1 MNIKVYDEDNE
12 EKFDLDSEGS
22 IIITDDGIAI
32 AGILDE
38 DFVIQSLLN
47 IIRNGYDLMKELN
60 GEAGIVDKGTY
71 LATLFSQMSDIFIK
85 DNDKISDYT
94 SKFKSNG
101 QEYILDKE
109 MYNLITLNDYLEN
122 FIDKS
127 H

>member
-12 EKFDLDSEGS
+12 EKFDLDSKGL
-22 IIITDDGIAI
+22 IVITDDGIAV

-60 GEAGIVDKGTY
+60 GEAGIVDKGIY
-71 LATLFSQMSDIFIK
+71 LATLFSQMTDIFIK
-85 DNDKISDYT
+85 DSDKISEYT

-109 MYNLITLNDYLEN
+109 MYNLINLNDYLEN